1 MRKLTF
7 SGGIHPPEFKSL
19 TAGIPITE
27 APAPKIAIIPLSQHT
42 GAPAKPVVKVGDAVK
57 VGTKIGE
64 AQGFISANIHAT
76 ISGVVKKIDLYSHPV
91 LGEAQAVFIE
101 SDGKDE
107 WETHTE
113 ERNYKDLSTDE
124 LIAIVREAGIVGLG
138 GAAFPTS
145 VKLSPPKG
153 KTIDTVILNGAECE
167 PYLTADHR
175 LMLERAAEIIEGG
188 RIILKILGARKGYIA
203 IEENKPDAISKM
215 SKFKDFELCVMR
227 TKYPQGAEKQL
238 IKAITGREV
247 PSGGLPFDVG
257 AYVQNVGTAF
267 AIYEAVKFGKP
278 LVARVVTVTGAV
290 KKPKN
295 LRVRIGTIFH
305 DLIESCGGS
314 LNAAKIIMGGP
325 MMGIAQPTDEVPVI
339 KGTSG
344 ILVQS
349 EQEVE
354 TAVEAPCIR
363 CGRCVKICPMN
374 LVPVQIADYVER
386 KRFNEAKELGV
397 LDCIE
402 CGSCAYV
409 CPARRTLVHL
419 FKYAKEE
426 LRKK

>member
-19 TAGIPITE
+19 TTDIPIAET
-27 APAPKIAIIPLSQHT
+27 PIPQKAIIPLSQHA
-42 GAPAKPVVKVGDAVK
+42 GAPAKPVVEVGDTVK

-64 AQGFISANIHAT
+64 AQGFISANIHAS
-76 ISGVVKKIDLYSHPV
+76 ISGAVKKIDLYSHPV

-107 WETHTE
+107 WEANIE
-113 ERNYKDLSTDE
+113 ERDYNAFSPEE
-124 LIAIVREAGIVGLG
+124 LVSIVREAGIVGLG
-138 GAAFPTS
+138 GAAFPTA

-153 KTIDTVILNGAECE
+153 KAIDTVILNGAECE

-175 LMLERAAEIIEGG
+175 LMLEKAAEIIEGG

-203 IEENKPDAISKM
+203 IEENKPDAILKM
-215 SKFKDFELCVMR
+215 SEDKDFELCVMR

-267 AIYEAVKFGKP
+267 AIYEAVKIGRP
-278 LVARVVTVTGAV
+278 LVARVVTITGAV

-295 LRVRIGTIFH
+295 LRVRIGTTFH
-305 DLIESCGGS
+305 DLIEKCGGS
-314 LNAAKIIMGGP
+314 LDALKIIMGGP
-325 MMGIAQPTDEVPVI
+325 MMGIAQPTDEIPVI

-344 ILVQS
+344 ILIQS

-354 TAVEAPCIR
+354 TAVEGPDIR
-363 CGRCVKICPMN
+363 CGRCVRICPMK

-386 KRFNEAKELGV
+386 NRFNEAKELGV

-409 CPARRTLVHL
+409 CPARRNLVHL
-419 FKYAKEE
+419 FKHAKEQ